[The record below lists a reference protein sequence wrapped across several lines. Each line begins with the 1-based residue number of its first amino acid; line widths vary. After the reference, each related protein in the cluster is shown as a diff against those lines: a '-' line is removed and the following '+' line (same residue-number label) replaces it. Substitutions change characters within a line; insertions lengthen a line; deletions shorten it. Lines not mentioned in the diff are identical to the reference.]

1 MLVRRPAARQVDN
14 SKLSGITARIVSRGA
29 PLRDMVARLGFT
41 RDKTMPFDAA
51 PVLRSPLPNIAAQSA
66 LVLYMVES
74 YLRAGA
80 QWAQGIGSETGKR
93 LCLLGA
99 VTFARR
105 ELGNHE
111 DRADA
116 YLERA
121 IDLKYPQC
129 RKRLAKAYHRTQRA
143 PQTVDVV
150 TSFNDAPRRTF
161 AQVAA
166 VIHTAKK
173 LAETDARHRP

>member
-1 MLVRRPAARQVDN
+1 
-14 SKLSGITARIVSRGA
+14 
-29 PLRDMVARLGFT
+29 
-41 RDKTMPFDAA
+41 MPFDAA
-51 PVLRSPLPNIAAQSA
+51 PVLRSPLPSNIAAQSA
-66 LVLYMVES
+66 LVLDMVES

-99 VTFARR
+99 VTLVRR

-111 DRADA
+111 DRAA
-116 YLERA
+116 EYLERA
-121 IDLKYPQC
+121 IDLKHPQC
-129 RKRLAKAYHRTQRA
+129 RKRLAKAYHRIQRA

-150 TSFNDAPRRTF
+150 TSFNDAPRLTF

-173 LAETDARHRP
+173 LAATDARHRP